1 MSIRIATEQDLPQI
15 LSVYAPYVEQ
25 TTVSFEYEVPSPDAF
40 RQRFLNITARFPWLV
55 WEENSQILG
64 YAYAC
69 APFERAAY
77 QWCAEPS
84 IYLQQDVRGK
94 GIGRKLYTAL
104 EEILRQQGFRL
115 SYAII
120 TSENDASLAFH
131 SRMGYSYLAFFPDCA
146 WKHGRLLGITW
157 MQKQLN
163 SAEITMNPPV
173 PFPDFVQKSENLQNI
188 LAKMSLS

>member
-15 LSVYAPYVEQ
+15 LAIYAPYVEK
-25 TTVSFEYEVPSPDAF
+25 TTISFEYAPPTPEVF
-40 RQRFLNITARFPWLV
+40 RQRFLTITERFPWLV
-55 WEENSQILG
+55 WEEQEEILG

-84 IYLQQDVRGK
+84 IYLREDARGRS
-94 GIGRKLYTAL
+94 IGRKLYTTL
-104 EEILRQQGFRL
+104 ETILKMQGFRL

-131 SRMGYSYLAFFPDCA
+131 KQMGYEFLASFPGCGF
-146 WKHGRLLGITW
+146 KHGKKLGVTW
-157 MQKQLN
+157 MQKVLI
-163 SAEITMNPPV
+163 SAEMPIIPPV
-173 PFPDFVQKSENLQNI
+173 PFPIFMQTAKKHPNI
-188 LAKMSLS
+188 LAILSLS

>member
-55 WEENSQILG
+55 WEENSRILG

-84 IYLQQDVRGK
+84 IYLRQDVRGK
-94 GIGRKLYTAL
+94 GIGRKLYAAL

-131 SRMGYSYLAFFPDCA
+131 SRMGYSHLAFFSDCA

-173 PFPDFVQKSENLQNI
+173 PFPDFVQKNKNLQNI

>member
-84 IYLQQDVRGK
+84 IYLRQDVRGK
-94 GIGRKLYTAL
+94 GIGRKLYAAL

-131 SRMGYSYLAFFPDCA
+131 SRMGYSHLAFFPDCA